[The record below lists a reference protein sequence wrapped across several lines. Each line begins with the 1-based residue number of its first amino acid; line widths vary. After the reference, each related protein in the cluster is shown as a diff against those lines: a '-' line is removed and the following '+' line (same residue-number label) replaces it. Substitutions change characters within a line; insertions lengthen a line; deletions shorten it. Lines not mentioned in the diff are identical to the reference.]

1 MLPLSVSASLPNMD
15 SLTHVSARA
24 IGSPGLRVPAIGLG
38 CMGFSQAYG
47 QADDEESIATIRRA
61 IDLGAGLLDTA
72 MSYGAGHNEELVGRA
87 IGGRR
92 DEVILATK
100 FGIIRGKDRSVRI
113 DGRPENVR
121 GYCEASLRRLGTDHI
136 DLYCQ
141 HRIDPDVPVE
151 ETVGAMAALA
161 TEGKVRYLG
170 LSEATPQEMA
180 RAAAVHP
187 ISAVQCEW
195 SLWWRE
201 VEDDVVPAARQLG
214 IGIVAYSPLG
224 RGFLTGPVSAS
235 AFGDGDFRRQDPR
248 FSGTHLTQNRAV
260 LDAVAKLAA
269 ARGIG
274 PAQLALAWLLAQG
287 DDVVAIPGTRRQ
299 RRAEENVAAAA
310 FELSGADL
318 DQIERIAP
326 RHAWAGNRQSFAA
339 RHTVR
344 SAG

>member
-1 MLPLSVSASLPNMD
+1 MLPVSISVSLPHMD
-15 SLTHVSARA
+15 SITNVSVRA
-24 IGSPGLRVPAIGLG
+24 LGSSGLRVPAVGLG

-47 QADDEESIATIRRA
+47 QADDEESIATIRLA
-61 IDLGAGLLDTA
+61 IDHGAGLLDTA

-87 IGGRR
+87 MSGRR

-100 FGIIRGKDRSVRI
+100 FGIIRAKDRSVRI
-113 DGRPENVR
+113 DGRPANVR

-136 DLYCQ
+136 DLYYQ

-151 ETVGAMAALA
+151 ETVGAMAELA
-161 TEGKVRYLG
+161 AQGKVRYLG
-170 LSEATPQEMA
+170 LSEVSPQELA

-214 IGIVAYSPLG
+214 IGVVAYSPLG
-224 RGFLTGPVSAS
+224 RGFLAGSVSAA

-248 FSGTHLTQNRAV
+248 FSGTDLTRNQAV

-274 PAQLALAWLLAQG
+274 PAELALAWLLAQG

-299 RRAEENVAAAA
+299 RRVEENVAAAA
-310 FELSGADL
+310 VALSPADL
-318 DQIERIAP
+318 HQIEQIAP
-326 RHAWAGNRQSFAA
+326 RGAWAGDRQSFAA

-344 SAG
+344 TAS